1 MLPCTTQDTIYRTG
15 KSKKHNNT
23 NDLIAHYW
31 AEIALAVLT
40 AAGTITALTE
50 TEKDDKV
57 VDILKRIVNAVV
69 LGRSKR
75 RNKE

>member
-1 MLPCTTQDTIYRTG
+1 MKELFFT
-15 KSKKHNNT
+15 
-23 NDLIAHYW
+23 YW
-31 AEIALAVLT
+31 AEIALAILT

-50 TEKDDKV
+50 STKDDKA

-75 RNKE
+75 RNKD

>member
-1 MLPCTTQDTIYRTG
+1 MELLRM
-15 KSKKHNNT
+15 
-23 NDLIAHYW
+23 YW
-31 AEIALAVLT
+31 AEIALAIIT

-57 VDILKRIVNAVV
+57 VDILRRILNAIV

-75 RNKE
+75 RKG

>member
-1 MLPCTTQDTIYRTG
+1 MLPCTTQTRTYHTG
-15 KSKKHNNT
+15 RSKKHNNM
-23 NDLIAHYW
+23 DELVAQHW